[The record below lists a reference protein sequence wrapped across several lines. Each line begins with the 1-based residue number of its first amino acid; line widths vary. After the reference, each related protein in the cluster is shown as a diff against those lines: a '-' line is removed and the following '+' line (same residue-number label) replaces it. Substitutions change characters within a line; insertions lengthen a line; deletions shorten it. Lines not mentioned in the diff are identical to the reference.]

1 MRDNIYNYDYLKYQ
15 TSEQK
20 MLDKSA
26 GKAVKA
32 RIQAE
37 RYVSKVLRDLRQLAK
52 LAHHEFTE
60 PEIRQ
65 ILNALHEEIEKL
77 EVAFAPKPKENP
89 AQPEF
94 KFQ

>member
-1 MRDNIYNYDYLKYQ
+1 
-15 TSEQK
+15 
-20 MLDKSA
+20 MLDKGA

-32 RIQAE
+32 HIQAE
-37 RYVSKVLRDLRQLAK
+37 RYVSKVLRDLRRLAK
-52 LAHHEFTE
+52 LARYNFSE

-65 ILNALHEEIEKL
+65 ILNAIHEEIEKV

-89 AQPEF
+89 PQPEF